1 MMAFDPAAATKT
13 AIDSLGPDALAK
25 AANYTSGS
33 HWLLLWGLLVA
44 ALVTVIFVRLRL
56 LDRLDARL
64 ARRGWALRTFLLCA
78 SFFLLSAVVSL
89 PWDAYA
95 DWAREAA
102 YGRTSQPF
110 GDWLGQTAIS
120 AVITALLGGLFFL
133 AIYALILRT
142 GKRWWVWTGG
152 LVAAAISALLL
163 VSPIVIEPMFNEY
176 KPVPAGPVRDALI
189 VMADRADIPHDHI
202 LMFDGSRQSNNF
214 TANVSGI
221 GSSARIAISD
231 VALGTA
237 SLDEVKAVTGHEIG
251 HYVEGHI
258 WYAILAFSI
267 LAVLLFFLADRLF
280 ARAARLFGS
289 EAAIGDARGFPVMM
303 VLLSFLGLL
312 AMPIV
317 NTIVRIDETSA
328 DLYSLK
334 TVNLPDGMVGALL
347 KSAEYR
353 NPRPGL
359 VEEWLFYDHPSVE
372 RRMLMSMEWKAAH
385 PKEAPAA
392 KP

>member
-1 MMAFDPAAATKT
+1 MRFDPAAATKA

-25 AANYTSGS
+25 AANYTQGS
-33 HWLLLWGLLVA
+33 HWLLLWGILVA
-44 ALVTVIFVRLRL
+44 AAVTILFVRLRF
-56 LDRLDARL
+56 LDRLDARM

-78 SFFLLSAVVSL
+78 SFFLLSAIISL

-120 AVITALLGGLFFL
+120 AVITALLGSLFFL
-133 AIYALILRT
+133 TIYALIRRT
-142 GKRWWVWTGG
+142 GRRWWVWTGG
-152 LVAAAISALLL
+152 LVAVAISTLLL
-163 VSPIVIEPMFNEY
+163 VSPIVIEPIFNEY
-176 KPVPAGPVRDALI
+176 KPVPAGPVRDALV
-189 VMADRADIPHDHI
+189 VMADRADIPHNRI

-214 TANVSGI
+214 SANVSGI

-258 WYAILAFSI
+258 WYAIIAFSI
-267 LAVLLFFLADRLF
+267 LAILLFFFADRLF
-280 ARAARLFGS
+280 PRAARLFGS
-289 EAAIGDARGFPVMM
+289 DAAIGDARGFPVMM
-303 VLLSFLGLL
+303 ILLSFLGLF

-317 NTIVRIDETSA
+317 NTIIRIDETSA
-328 DLYSLK
+328 DLYSLE
-334 TVNLPDGMVGALL
+334 TVNLPDAMVGALL

-372 RRMLMSMEWKAAH
+372 RRMRMSMEWKAAH
-385 PKEAPAA
+385 PNEAPVA

>member
-1 MMAFDPAAATKT
+1 MRFDPAAATKA

-25 AANYTSGS
+25 AANYTQGN
-33 HWLLLWGLLVA
+33 HWLSLWGLVVA
-44 ALVTVIFVRLRL
+44 AVVTILFVRLRI
-56 LDRLDARL
+56 LDRLNARL
-64 ARRGWALRTFLLCA
+64 ARRGWALRTLLLCM
-78 SFFLLSAVVSL
+78 SFFLLSAIISL

-120 AVITALLGGLFFL
+120 AVITALLGSLFFL
-133 AIYALILRT
+133 AIYALIRRN
-142 GKRWWVWTGG
+142 GRHWWAWTGG
-152 LVAAAISALLL
+152 LVPVAISALLL
-163 VSPIVIEPMFNEY
+163 VSPIVIEPIFNEY
-176 KPVPAGPVRDALI
+176 KPVPAGPVRDALV
-189 VMADRADIPHDHI
+189 VMANRAGIPHNHI

-214 TANVSGI
+214 SANVSGI

-231 VALGTA
+231 VALGKA

-258 WYAILAFSI
+258 WYAIFAFST
-267 LAVLLFFLADRLF
+267 LAILLFFLADRLF
-280 ARAARLFGS
+280 SRAARLFGS
-289 EAAIGDARGFPVMM
+289 DAAIGDPRSFPVMM
-303 VLLSFLGLL
+303 ILLSFLGLL

-317 NTIVRIDETSA
+317 NTIVRTDETSA
-328 DLYSLK
+328 DLYSLE
-334 TVNLPDGMVGALL
+334 TVNLPDAMAGALL

-372 RRMLMSMEWKAAH
+372 RRMRMSMEWKAAH
-385 PKEAPAA
+385 PKEEYAD